1 MIMCILNIP
10 MLYLAAETAHGD
22 DHKLGSYFQI
32 HITPLNS
39 PLLSK
44 VLQLAKTPVLQVIK
58 T

>member
-1 MIMCILNIP
+1 MCILNIP